1 MNAFH
6 FSHQLITRDL
16 VLKLSVNT
24 VHDCPKLSKAT
35 LSLSNKFIS
44 AEKLVV
50 LPYFLAL
57 LLWTGQRP
65 SLLRAKKSVATF
77 HLKKNSV
84 FGCFVTLR
92 KESLANFFEKICLVL
107 FPKLQQNTQTHFA
120 SFQKNRV
127 DFGLDSFLK
136 CTEIQP
142 NTDLFDFLEGCSCSL
157 ETTSLRSKETQIFLS
172 GFHLPAF
179 KKKTMHGEF

>member
-6 FSHQLITRDL
+6 FSHRLVTRDL
-16 VLKLSVNT
+16 ALKLLVNT
-24 VHDCPKLSKAT
+24 VHDCPKVSKAT

-44 AEKLVV
+44 AEKQVL

-65 SLLRAKKSVATF
+65 MILRAKKSVATF
-77 HLKKNSV
+77 QLKGNSPL
-84 FGCFVTLR
+84 GCVVTLR
-92 KESLANFFEKICLVL
+92 KESLAHFFERFCLVL
-107 FPKLQQNTQTHFA
+107 LPKLQPTSPINIA

-136 CTEIQP
+136 CPEIQA
-142 NTDLFDFLEGCSCSL
+142 NTELFDFLEGCSCNL
-157 ETTSLRSKETQIFLS
+157 ETTASCFSKTQLLLS
-172 GFHLPAF
+172 GFQFPVF
-179 KKKTMHGEF
+179 KKKL

>member
-24 VHDCPKLSKAT
+24 VHECPKLSKAT

-77 HLKKNSV
+77 HLKKDSV

-107 FPKLQQNTQTHFA
+107 FPKLQQN
-120 SFQKNRV
+120 
-127 DFGLDSFLK
+127 L
-136 CTEIQP
+136 
-142 NTDLFDFLEGCSCSL
+142 
-157 ETTSLRSKETQIFLS
+157 TSR
-172 GFHLPAF
+172 
-179 KKKTMHGEF
+179 

>member
-1 MNAFH
+1 M
-6 FSHQLITRDL
+6 
-16 VLKLSVNT
+16 
-24 VHDCPKLSKAT
+24 
-35 LSLSNKFIS
+35 
-44 AEKLVV
+44 
-50 LPYFLAL
+50 
-57 LLWTGQRP
+57 
-65 SLLRAKKSVATF
+65 
-77 HLKKNSV
+77 
-84 FGCFVTLR
+84 TLR

-157 ETTSLRSKETQIFLS
+157 ETTALRSKETQIFLS
-172 GFHLPAF
+172 GFHFPVF
-179 KKKTMHGEF
+179 KKKNNAWRILIKKIKKKRETVKKFEVQRKFLKALIKNQSLPQGLRYEYMLKLHKSCKKKQVQSKL

>member
-6 FSHQLITRDL
+6 FSHKLITRDL

-24 VHDCPKLSKAT
+24 VHECPKLSKAT

-77 HLKKNSV
+77 HLKKDSV

-92 KESLANFFEKICLVL
+92 KESLANFFEKI
-107 FPKLQQNTQTHFA
+107 
-120 SFQKNRV
+120 
-127 DFGLDSFLK
+127 
-136 CTEIQP
+136 
-142 NTDLFDFLEGCSCSL
+142 
-157 ETTSLRSKETQIFLS
+157 
-172 GFHLPAF
+172 
-179 KKKTMHGEF
+179 

>member
-24 VHDCPKLSKAT
+24 VHECPKLSKAT

-65 SLLRAKKSVATF
+65 SLLRAKKIS
-77 HLKKNSV
+77 
-84 FGCFVTLR
+84 C
-92 KESLANFFEKICLVL
+92 NF
-107 FPKLQQNTQTHFA
+107 
-120 SFQKNRV
+120 S
-127 DFGLDSFLK
+127 
-136 CTEIQP
+136 
-142 NTDLFDFLEGCSCSL
+142 
-157 ETTSLRSKETQIFLS
+157 
-172 GFHLPAF
+172 F
-179 KKKTMHGEF
+179 KKGLCFWMFCDFKERISCKLF